1 MSERT
6 LTATLGRQ
14 GYATVMA
21 VRAHTLV
28 ADEPFENGG
37 TDTSASPTE
46 YVMGALASCTAI
58 TLRMYAER
66 KSWPLEGVEVTI
78 AMAGGKSPSM
88 TRTLVLRGPLDDA
101 QRARLAE
108 IADACPVSKMLKAV
122 VPVATAAVTSAQDA

>member
-14 GYATVMA
+14 GYATVMS
-21 VRAHTLV
+21 VRTHTLA
-28 ADEPFENGG
+28 ADEPIDTGG

-46 YVMGALASCTAI
+46 FLMGALASCTAI

-66 KSWPLEGVEVTI
+66 KSWPLEGVDVTV
-78 AMAGGKSPSM
+78 AMTAGKSPSM
-88 TRTLVLRGPLDDA
+88 TRTLALRGPLDDA

-108 IADACPVSKMLKAV
+108 IADACPVSKMLKAG
-122 VPVATAAVTSAQDA
+122 VPVTTAAVTTAQDA